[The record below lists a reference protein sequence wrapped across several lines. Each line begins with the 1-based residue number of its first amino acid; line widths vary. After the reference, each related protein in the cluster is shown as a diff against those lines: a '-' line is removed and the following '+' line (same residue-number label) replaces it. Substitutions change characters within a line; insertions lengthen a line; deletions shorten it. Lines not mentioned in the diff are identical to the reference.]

1 MVLRLWKEEEHNNY
15 LNSTNNEQGRTDEA
29 SEGSDS
35 VLFEER
41 VDNTGRVEE
50 SGESEGIGS
59 ESVYDSET
67 PQESTSGSEV
77 DSFIERAKEWEAKT
91 GVGVRFAYSL
101 DEVTNKEAREQ
112 ISNGVSIAGWY
123 EKSTGEVVM
132 HLPNITSLEE
142 VDKTYVH
149 EVVVHKGLS
158 SLLGDKYDN
167 FLDEVWN
174 MMSVFDKAKYI
185 NYPGVASEATES
197 ARQRAAADEY
207 IANAFESIDVEESA

>member
-1 MVLRLWKEEEHNNY
+1 M
-15 LNSTNNEQGRTDEA
+15 
-29 SEGSDS
+29 
-35 VLFEER
+35 
-41 VDNTGRVEE
+41 
-50 SGESEGIGS
+50 
-59 ESVYDSET
+59 
-67 PQESTSGSEV
+67 
-77 DSFIERAKEWEAKT
+77 
-91 GVGVRFAYSL
+91 

-132 HLPNITSLEE
+132 YLPNITSLEE

-149 EVVVHKGLS
+149 EVVVHKGLF

-174 MMSVFDKAKYI
+174 MMSVFEKAKYI
-185 NYPGVASEATES
+185 NYPGVSSEATKA

-207 IANAFESIDVEESA
+207 IANTFESIDVEESAWGRITELIKRFLKAIGLEPKITNADIANAVKASYANLKSGAEGVSGEGTRFSAKKKKST